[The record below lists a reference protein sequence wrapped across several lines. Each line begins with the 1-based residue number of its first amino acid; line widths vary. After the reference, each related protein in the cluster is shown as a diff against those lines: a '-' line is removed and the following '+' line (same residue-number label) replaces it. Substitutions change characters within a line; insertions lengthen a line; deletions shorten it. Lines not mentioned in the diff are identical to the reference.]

1 MFSSGEGGGGAKG
14 GILFFALVTA
24 GKDPL
29 LRGEASVIVSG
40 EGLGACG
47 AGSAAKLLVSSS
59 NSRLLKSNLLGNAF
73 KKRLEVALIRNTN
86 ASIFLTRMIWFLE
99 ILSRENLHF

>member
-1 MFSSGEGGGGAKG
+1 MENSELVSSSGEGGGVTKG
-14 GILFFALVTA
+14 GTLFFALVTA

-40 EGLGACG
+40 EGLGDCG

-59 NSRLLKSNLLGNAF
+59 NSRRF
-73 KKRLEVALIRNTN
+73 KISVLSKKPARIRLN
-86 ASIFLTRMIWFLE
+86 SKY
-99 ILSRENLHF
+99 